1 MPINSV
7 RLRPGI
13 VAEYTP
19 TLNEGGYASSNLI
32 RWKDG
37 LVQKLGGW
45 QKFYAFSVGSNIQN
59 LHAWQDLNGTNHLAV
74 GAAGSLSVITG
85 GSSETITPQIL
96 TSSFT
101 PDYTTTLGRPIVTI
115 VDPNIATVT
124 TFDSIYFNTPLTIG
138 GITLAG
144 TYPISLVTGVTS
156 YQITAASNATSAV
169 ANAGTIVSFTTTN
182 GSSTV
187 TVNITAHTLIVGG
200 TVTFPIDTTVGGIVI
215 GGTYPIITVPGV
227 NSVTITASN
236 TATSGATVTMN
247 AGLAQI
253 LYYINLGPAAPG
265 VGYGL
270 GGYGDGGYGSG
281 VFPAQQTG
289 TPITSTDWSL
299 DNWGQTLMSSPE
311 NGGIYA
317 WDPNGGF
324 ANAQL
329 VSTQNAPLFS
339 TGMFVAMPARILVAY
354 GTTTSEVSSSLGVYQ
369 DPLLVRWSD
378 QDNFTNWSID
388 TTNQVGSVRLPRGSA
403 IIGAMQAPNQGLI
416 WTDLAVWTMQYT
428 GQPLV
433 FGINEVGSGC
443 GLIAKHARTI
453 LRGTV
458 YWMSQQN
465 FYTMGGGGPSILPCS
480 VWDVVFQDLDPV
492 NSYKCWAWANS
503 LFSEVWFFYPSIQD
517 GSGICTRYVKVNVG
531 ENPPAWDYGVMSRS
545 AGIDQTVLGSSIAG
559 TSTGLIYQHDKTND
573 ADGSPMN
580 PYVESGYFMIS
591 DGSYAAFVDQWFPDM
606 KWGLFGGSQTA
617 NVMVTFT
624 TLNDDSGTTVIKGP
638 YTMTQAT
645 NYITTRFRGHRTKIR
660 IESNDLGSFWR
671 MGRNRYRVAQ
681 DGKR

>member
-1 MPINSV
+1 M
-7 RLRPGI
+7 
-13 VAEYTP
+13 
-19 TLNEGGYASSNLI
+19 AS
-32 RWKDG
+32 
-37 LVQKLGGW
+37 
-45 QKFYAFSVGSNIQN
+45 
-59 LHAWQDLNGTNHLAV
+59 
-74 GAAGSLSVITG
+74 
-85 GSSETITPQIL
+85 
-96 TSSFT
+96 
-101 PDYTTTLGRPIVTI
+101 
-115 VDPNIATVT
+115 
-124 TFDSIYFNTPLTIG
+124 
-138 GITLAG
+138 
-144 TYPISLVTGVTS
+144 
-156 YQITAASNATSAV
+156 
-169 ANAGTIVSFTTTN
+169 AGTIVSFTTTN
-182 GSSTV
+182 ASPTV

-200 TVTFPIDTTVGGIVI
+200 FVTFPIDTTVGGIVI
-215 GGTYPIITVPGV
+215 GGTYQIITVPGV

-247 AGLAQI
+247 SGLVQI
-253 LYYINLGPAAPG
+253 LYYINLGPSASG
-265 VGYGL
+265 IGYGL
-270 GGYGDGGYGSG
+270 GGYGDGGYGAG
-281 VFPAQQTG
+281 ILPTQQSG

-299 DNWGQTLMSSPE
+299 DNWGQTLIASPE

-324 ANAQL
+324 NNAQL
-329 VSTQNAPLFS
+329 VSTLNAPLFS

-354 GTTTSEVSSSLGVYQ
+354 GTTTSQVSGNLGVYQ
-369 DPLLVRWSD
+369 DPLLIRWSD
-378 QDNFTNWSID
+378 QDNYTNWSID

-433 FGINEVGSGC
+433 FGVNEVGTGC
-443 GLIAKHARTI
+443 GLIAKHARCI

-458 YWMSQQN
+458 YWMSLQN
-465 FYTMGGGGPSILPCS
+465 FYMMGGGGPSILPCS
-480 VWDVVFQDLDPV
+480 VWDVVFQDLDTT
-492 NSYKCWAWANS
+492 NAYKCWAWPNS

-517 GSGICTRYVKVNVG
+517 GAGICTRYVKVNVG

-591 DGSYAAFVDQWFPDM
+591 DGSFAAFVDQWFPDM
-606 KWGLFGGSQTA
+606 KWGVFGGSQA
-617 NVMVTFT
+617 AIVQVTFT
-624 TLNDDSGTTVIKGP
+624 TLNDDSGTTVTKGP

-645 NYITTRFRGHRTKIR
+645 KYITTRFRGHRTKIR
-660 IESNDLGSFWR
+660 VESSDLGSFWR

>member
-1 MPINSV
+1 MPLNSV

-13 VAEYTP
+13 AAEYTP
-19 TLNEGGYASSNLI
+19 TLNEGGYSSSNLI

-45 QKFYAFSVGSNIQN
+45 VKFFAFSVGSAIQN

-74 GAAGSLSVITG
+74 GATSTLSVITG
-85 GSSETITPQIL
+85 GASETITPQIL
-96 TSSFT
+96 TSNIAPNF
-101 PDYTTTLGRPIVTI
+101 TTTLGSPIVTI
-115 VDPNIATVT
+115 VDANISTVT

-156 YQITAASNATSAV
+156 YQITASSNATSAV
-169 ANAGTIVSFTTTN
+169 ASAGTIVSFTTVN
-182 GSSTV
+182 GSPTV
-187 TVNITAHTLIVGG
+187 TVNITAHTLIVDGF
-200 TVTFPIDTTVGGIVI
+200 VTFPIDTTVGGIVI
-215 GGTYPIITVPGV
+215 GGTYQIITVPGV

-236 TATSGATVTMN
+236 AATSAATVTMN
-247 AGLAQI
+247 GGLAQI
-253 LYYINLGPAAPG
+253 LYYINLGPSAPG

-270 GGYGDGGYGSG
+270 GGYGDGGYGAG
-281 VFPAQQTG
+281 TLPAQQTG
-289 TPITSTDWSL
+289 TPITSTDWSI
-299 DNWGQTLMSSPE
+299 DNWGQTLIASPE
-311 NGGIYA
+311 NGGLYA

-354 GTTTSEVSSSLGVYQ
+354 GTTTFQVPGSLGVYQ
-369 DPLLVRWSD
+369 DPLLIRWSD
-378 QDNFTNWSID
+378 QDNYTNWSID
-388 TTNQVGSVRLPRGSA
+388 TTNQVGSIRLPRGSA

-433 FGINEVGSGC
+433 FGVNEVGTGC
-443 GLIAKHARTI
+443 GLIAKHARCI

-458 YWMSQQN
+458 YWMSLQN
-465 FYTMGGGGPSILPCS
+465 FYVMGGGAPTILNCS
-480 VWDVVFQDLDPV
+480 VWDVVFQDLDTT
-492 NSYKCWAWANS
+492 NAYKCWAWANS
-503 LFSEVWFFYPSIQD
+503 LFSEVWFFYPSLQD
-517 GSGICTRYVKVNVG
+517 GAGICTRYVKVNVG

-591 DGSYAAFVDQWFPDM
+591 DGSFAAFVDQWFPDM
-606 KWGLFGGSQTA
+606 KWGVFGGSQTA
-617 NVMVTFT
+617 SVQVTFT

-660 IESNDLGSFWR
+660 VESNDIGSFWR